1 MESTRRQSKKR
12 DAIREIL
19 LASYD
24 HPSVEEI
31 YRRLKPD
38 IPDLSLG
45 TVYRNL
51 ALFREEGKA
60 MSVATVAGQERF
72 DGRTHPHAHFICEKC
87 GRHMVI
93 KMGRYGKFLAC
104 PGFPECTN
112 TKRLVKD
119 TGGKC
124 PKCGGRMLL
133 RRSAKGRV
141 YYGCENY
148 PNCDFMTWD
157 EPVPTTCDKCGATLF
172 RKGGKLY
179 CAKDGGDFEKQYVK
193 GQTNE

>member
-72 DGRTHPHAHFICEKC
+72 DGRTHPHAHFVCEKC
-87 GRHMVI
+87 GRVDDVDAVFNYDVPQENEYYVHRIGRTGRAKRHGVAYTLVADYPS
-93 KMGRYGKFLAC
+93 KMRLDAIAKFTGNDVKPAHFE
-104 PGFPECTN
+104 GDT
-112 TKRLVKD
+112 LVVD
-119 TGGKC
+119 
-124 PKCGGRMLL
+124 
-133 RRSAKGRV
+133 AK
-141 YYGCENY
+141 
-148 PNCDFMTWD
+148 
-157 EPVPTTCDKCGATLF
+157 
-172 RKGGKLY
+172 
-179 CAKDGGDFEKQYVK
+179 
-193 GQTNE
+193 

>member
-72 DGRTHPHAHFICEKC
+72 DGRTHPHAWTMWTRC
-87 GRHMVI
+87 
-93 KMGRYGKFLAC
+93 C
-104 PGFPECTN
+104 P
-112 TKRLVKD
+112 KRLSPA
-119 TGGKC
+119 KC
-124 PKCGGRMLL
+124 PARCAPGR
-133 RRSAKGRV
+133 
-141 YYGCENY
+141 
-148 PNCDFMTWD
+148 
-157 EPVPTTCDKCGATLF
+157 
-172 RKGGKLY
+172 
-179 CAKDGGDFEKQYVK
+179 
-193 GQTNE
+193 

>member
-87 GRHMVI
+87 GRPMVI
-93 KMGRYGKFLAC
+93 KVGKYGKFLAC
-104 PGFPECTN
+104 SGFPECRG

-119 TGGKC
+119 TGGIC
-124 PKCGGRMLL
+124 PKCGKGRMLE
-133 RRSAKGRV
+133 RKSAKGRI
-141 YYGCENY
+141 YYGCERY
-148 PNCDFMTWD
+148 PDCDFMTWD
-157 EPVPTTCDKCGATLF
+157 TPVPTKCEKCGSTLF
-172 RKGGKLY
+172 RKGSKLY
-179 CAKDGGDFEKQYVK
+179 CAKEGCDFEMPVPKK
-193 GQTNE
+193 D